1 MTDGVRYSDGVP
13 LWPQRYLT
21 DGQLIIARRPTRPK
35 RQGPTLLQRFGR
47 WWRRLRRWQQWVLGF
62 FIAGLVG
69 GPFQQVNEDLGGAIS
84 VAVMITIGLLV
95 LASRERP
102 QQPALPPPPPPEVS
116 LAASETTEARV
127 AAAASRAWLETAR
140 EPAWQ
145 SPHLA
150 HSRAA
155 FDGQAEV
162 DQIIDLALRI
172 YRTRVR
178 LGVRL
183 GGPAGE
189 YWDRQ
194 NDALERASLQLGE
207 RADALI
213 RFRDQTGQLSAELQH
228 LADLEDLE
236 RTALEI
242 QDLTNETAP
251 RTGATDGGLS
261 NVADEIAGVRHAMTE
276 LLDLMTRTLTP
287 LQAPPPTPPHLPR

>member
-1 MTDGVRYSDGVP
+1 
-13 LWPQRYLT
+13 
-21 DGQLIIARRPTRPK
+21 
-35 RQGPTLLQRFGR
+35 
-47 WWRRLRRWQQWVLGF
+47 
-62 FIAGLVG
+62 
-69 GPFQQVNEDLGGAIS
+69 
-84 VAVMITIGLLV
+84 V
-95 LASRERP
+95 LASREGP

-116 LAASETTEARV
+116 LAASDTTEARV
-127 AAAASRAWLETAR
+127 AAAASRAWLETVG

-162 DQIIDLALRI
+162 DQIIDLAVRI
-172 YRTRVR
+172 YQTRIR
-178 LGVRL
+178 LGVRP

-213 RFRDQTGQLSAELQH
+213 RFRDQTEQLSAELRH
-228 LADLEDLE
+228 LADLEHLE

-242 QDLTNETAP
+242 QDLTLETAP
-251 RTGATDGGLS
+251 RPALADGGLS
-261 NVADEIAGVRHAMTE
+261 NVADQIAGVRAAMTE
-276 LLDLMTRTLTP
+276 LLDLMTRTLAP
-287 LQAPPPTPPHLPR
+287 LQAPPPQPPDIAG

>member
-1 MTDGVRYSDGVP
+1 MTGGGRYSDGVP

-21 DGQLIIARRPTRPK
+21 DGQLIIARRPTTPQ

-47 WWRRLRRWQQWVLGF
+47 GWRRMRGWQQWVLAF
-62 FIAGLVG
+62 LIAGLAG
-69 GPFQQVNEDLGGAIS
+69 GPFQQINEDLGGGIS
-84 VAVMITIGLLV
+84 VAVLIAIGLLV
-95 LASRERP
+95 LASREGP
-102 QQPALPPPPPPEVS
+102 QQPALPPLPPPEVS
-116 LAASETTEARV
+116 LAASDTTEARV
-127 AAAASRAWLETAR
+127 AGAASRAWLETVG
-140 EPAWQ
+140 EPAWR

-162 DQIIDLALRI
+162 NQIVDLALRV

-178 LGVRL
+178 LGARPD
-183 GGPAGE
+183 GPAGE

-194 NDALERASLQLGE
+194 NDALERAALQLGE

-242 QDLTNETAP
+242 QDLTIETAP

-276 LLDLMTRTLTP
+276 LLDLMTRTLAP
-287 LQAPPPTPPHLPR
+287 LQAPAPQPPDLAS